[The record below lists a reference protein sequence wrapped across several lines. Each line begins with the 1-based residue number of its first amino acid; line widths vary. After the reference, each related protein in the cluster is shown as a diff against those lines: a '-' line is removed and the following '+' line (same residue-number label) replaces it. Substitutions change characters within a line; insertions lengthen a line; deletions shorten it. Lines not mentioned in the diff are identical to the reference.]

1 MASQALGVELAQSIK
16 FLLCK
21 FEDLG
26 LIPRTHGKVVGMGA
40 CACNCNSGEVET
52 GTSLG
57 LVSQPI

>member
-1 MASQALGVELAQSIK
+1 MELAQSIK

-40 CACNCNSGEVET
+40 CACNRNSGEVET

>member
-1 MASQALGVELAQSIK
+1 MELAQSIK

-26 LIPRTHGKVVGMGA
+26 LIPRTHGKVVGMRA

-52 GTSLG
+52 GISLG